1 MKRQAE
7 NFHVVVGMTRLINLL
22 YFTLLYFTLLY
33 FTLLFTTLKNKAR
46 NLELRANSQGTRE
59 ILQRKSKSDTYA
71 RLSSGLSGLN
81 DYFLSKILKVEGHL
95 FSNYRRCSNCCALFS
110 FADSEGF
117 LLFSNRFS
125 IHRINFNPFS
135 YEIAVRDSYGAIG
148 LDFDFEQ
155 GNVYWSDVI
164 SNTIQ
169 RAPLVNSSNVT
180 VVVEN
185 GLNTSEGIALD
196 WINRKL
202 YWTDGTANKIEVSDL
217 DGKERLPLVTSDL
230 ENPRAIV
237 VHPFAG

>member
-1 MKRQAE
+1 M
-7 NFHVVVGMTRLINLL
+7 
-22 YFTLLYFTLLY
+22 
-33 FTLLFTTLKNKAR
+33 
-46 NLELRANSQGTRE
+46 
-59 ILQRKSKSDTYA
+59 
-71 RLSSGLSGLN
+71 
-81 DYFLSKILKVEGHL
+81 
-95 FSNYRRCSNCCALFS
+95 
-110 FADSEGF
+110 
-117 LLFSNRFS
+117 
-125 IHRINFNPFS
+125 
-135 YEIAVRDSYGAIG
+135 
-148 LDFDFEQ
+148 
-155 GNVYWSDVI
+155 YWSDVI